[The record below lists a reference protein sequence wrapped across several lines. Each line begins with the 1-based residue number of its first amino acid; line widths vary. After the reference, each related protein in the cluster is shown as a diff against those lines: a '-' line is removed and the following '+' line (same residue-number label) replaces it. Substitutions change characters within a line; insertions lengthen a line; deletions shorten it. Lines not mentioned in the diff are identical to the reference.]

1 MHRRRFLS
9 GGFQAFCGWSAAC
22 FSMSAGG
29 GWPALTRT
37 AAASEAIAV
46 PHARDIARGLIPFG
60 QLTPQTQER
69 IWNVVD
75 RPTIH
80 RRLPTQAIGC
90 DPDLYLFLL
99 RNPEVVVNMWQL
111 MGITSLSVRRVAPFT
126 YDAKDGAGTQAKVEL
141 VYGTPDTH
149 IFFADGA
156 YEGPLLKRR
165 TPGRCIMVLK
175 TEYAR
180 DPRERI
186 RVTNHMDAFLQLDQ
200 AGLDVVARTLQPLI
214 GKTADHNFSETLLFV
229 SRVSESVEKNASGV
243 QRLVARLEAVD
254 ADVRDQFVTVAQTA
268 NQRAAGRRVEP

>member
-9 GGFQAFCGWSAAC
+9 GGFQALC
-22 FSMSAGG
+22 
-29 GWPALTRT
+29 GWPAASCLMSLVGGLVSPGSR
-37 AAASEAIAV
+37 ADASEAVAV
-46 PHARDIARGLIPFG
+46 PQARDIARGLIPFD
-60 QLTPQTQER
+60 QLTPRTQDR
-69 IWNVVD
+69 IWGVVD

-111 MGITSLSVRRVAPFT
+111 MGITSLSVRRVAPYT

-180 DPRERI
+180 DPRERV
-186 RVTNHMDAFLQLDQ
+186 RVTNQMDAFLQLDQ

-243 QRLVARLEAVD
+243 QRLVSRLEAVD

-268 NQRAAGRRVEP
+268 NQRAATRRVDP